1 MREGSRRGSALIPQG
16 AARHSPGWLRQR
28 GRREAGCAAGRE
40 RGGVER
46 VRQQR
51 PAVAERRN
59 YTGGSE
65 SGEGGDGA
73 GSKRG
78 RVHRVTEANSV
89 RANQCRWLRDVTKV
103 AGNKTVTT
111 SLCSSVQNFSQLRAV
126 MMFLTSPSGT
136 SKVIN
141 LVDIDL

>member
-1 MREGSRRGSALIPQG
+1 MLRGERE
-16 AARHSPGWLRQR
+16 
-28 GRREAGCAAGRE
+28 EE
-40 RGGVER
+40 ER

-111 SLCSSVQNFSQLRAV
+111 SLCSSSSDELIQNFSQLRTV
-126 MMFLTSPSGT
+126 MMFL
-136 SKVIN
+136 K
-141 LVDIDL
+141 LDE